1 MPFLSKQPNFDFIG
15 KRWYA
20 VAVSLVVIAVGAGM
34 IVARGGLP
42 LGIDFSGGTLI
53 VLEFEQA
60 IAEGTVRDALVAV
73 DEKVVQQYGDSGGG
87 ILIRLPQ
94 EGPEEGTSLEQGAE
108 QVVSTLESSGLGTFE
123 VVSRELVGPVIGEEL
138 QRRGVSAFVF
148 AMAGILIYVGLRFRF
163 SFGVGAIVAV
173 AHDILVTVSLLTIFG
188 YELSLNVV
196 AAMLTITGYSV
207 NDSIVV
213 FDRVRENLR
222 SMRRD
227 KFEHLVN
234 TSINQT
240 LARTIITSGTTSFAV
255 LALFVFGGEVL
266 RGFAF
271 TMLVGVISGT
281 YSTIFIAT
289 STAIAITQGRAARR
303 SQPSQ
308 VQAPAAGRPP
318 RSARASRSQRPQ
330 RSQRSKRQGR
340 KAGAS

>member
-1 MPFLSKQPNFDFIG
+1 MSFFSKQPDIDFIG

-20 VAVSLVVIAVGAGM
+20 VAGSLLIILVGVAV

-42 LGIDFSGGTLI
+42 LGIDFSGGTLM

-60 IAEGTVRDALVAV
+60 VSEDTVRDALVEV

-94 EGPEEGTSLEQGAE
+94 SGPEEGTSLEQGAE
-108 QVVSTLESSGLGTFE
+108 LVVSTLEASGIGAFE
-123 VVSRELVGPVIGEEL
+123 VASRDLVGPVIGEEL
-138 QRRGVSAFVF
+138 QRRGVSAFFF
-148 AMAGILIYVGLRFRF
+148 AMLGILIYVGLRFRF
-163 SFGVGAIVAV
+163 SFGLGAIVAV

-240 LARTIITSGTTSFAV
+240 LARTIITSGTTGFAV

-266 RGFAF
+266 RGFSF
-271 TMLVGVISGT
+271 TMLVGVFSGT

-289 STAIAITQGRAARR
+289 STAIAVTEGRAARR
-303 SQPSQ
+303 SLAAP
-308 VQAPAAGRPP
+308 VQE
-318 RSARASRSQRPQ
+318 RASDRPQ
-330 RSQRSKRQGR
+330 RSEGPARSRRPQRSPRSK
-340 KAGAS
+340 